1 MNPSPN
7 PDQTLS
13 QYEGLLVGLTRAEVD
28 FAVVGGVAVILN
40 GYARVTQDL
49 DILVSNYPE
58 NIKRLLGYLVL
69 WGEGWARELRPE
81 EFVAQEGSIRISEDF
96 DLDVFTLMRGHTLGD
111 FSSRA
116 RSFETQGVHI
126 RFLAP
131 SDLIELKRHSFRD
144 KDQLDVLA
152 LREILQREAAAAS
165 QPPP

>member
-13 QYEGLLVGLTRAEVD
+13 QYEGLLVGLSRAEFE
-28 FAVVGGVAVILN
+28 FALVGGVAVILN

-49 DILVSNYPE
+49 AILVAKYPE
-58 NIKRLLGYLVL
+58 NIQRLLGYLIH
-69 WGEGWARELRPE
+69 WGEGWAREIQPQ

-96 DLDVFTLMRGHTLGD
+96 DLDVLTLMRGHAWED
-111 FSSRA
+111 FISRA
-116 RSFETQGVHI
+116 SSFETQGVRIH
-126 RFLAP
+126 FLAP
-131 SDLIELKRHSFRD
+131 ADLIELKRHSFRD

-152 LREILQREAAAAS
+152 LREILHREVAAAA